1 MYFIDRDRRI
11 KLIGFFTLLA
21 LHHFF
26 RQTTDKRRGFRAH
39 LRFEGVRV
47 RFDSQLTVGIDHL
60 IFIQLTMLRT
70 GDKQLPDTA
79 FFAQA
84 HRVATAIPVVEL
96 TNHRNTL
103 GVGCPDGE
111 TRTGDAIHGIRMRT
125 QRFVRSQMR
134 TFR

>member
-1 MYFIDRDRRI
+1 MNFIDRDRCI
-11 KLIGFFTLLA
+11 KLVGFFARLA
-21 LHHFF
+21 LHYFF
-26 RQTTDKRRGFRAH
+26 RQTTDKRRGFRTH

-60 IFIQLTMLRT
+60 IFIQLAMLRA

-96 TNHRNTL
+96 PNH
-103 GVGCPDGE
+103 
-111 TRTGDAIHGIRMRT
+111 
-125 QRFVRSQMR
+125 
-134 TFR
+134 